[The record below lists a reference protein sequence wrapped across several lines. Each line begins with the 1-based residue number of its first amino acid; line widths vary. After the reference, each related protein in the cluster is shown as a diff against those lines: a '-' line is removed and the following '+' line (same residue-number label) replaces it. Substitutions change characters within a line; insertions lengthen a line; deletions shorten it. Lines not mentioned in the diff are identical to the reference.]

1 MYASLK
7 IPSPKPS
14 MKIGMD
20 KRVAYILCKV
30 NYTKTTTRIY
40 EYLRCEHHN
49 FDNKDQRLCFDDNG
63 FLLAKVEG
71 LSIASSSHL
80 DLIHDFALEA

>member
-1 MYASLK
+1 
-7 IPSPKPS
+7 